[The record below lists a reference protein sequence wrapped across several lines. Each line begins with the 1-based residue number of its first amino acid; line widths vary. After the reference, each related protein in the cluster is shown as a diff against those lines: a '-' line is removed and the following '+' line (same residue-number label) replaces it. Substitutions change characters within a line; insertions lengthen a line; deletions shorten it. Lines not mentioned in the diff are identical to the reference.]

1 MGYCISKKA
10 KVVIQ
15 TIRTISKY
23 SVCFCSH
30 IVKSGTDDEA
40 RVVLTGLGELTRA
53 SM

>member
-15 TIRTISKY
+15 IIRAISKY

-30 IVKSGTDDEA
+30 IVRSGIDDEA
-40 RVVLTGLGELTRA
+40 RVVLTGLGELTRGR
-53 SM
+53 M